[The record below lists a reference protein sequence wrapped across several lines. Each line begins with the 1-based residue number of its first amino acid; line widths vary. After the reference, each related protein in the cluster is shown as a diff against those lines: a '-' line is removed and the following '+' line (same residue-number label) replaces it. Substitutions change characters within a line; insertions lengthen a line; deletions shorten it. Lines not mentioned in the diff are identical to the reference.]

1 MIEKTQ
7 PQLSSL
13 EKIDRNPTQIE
24 ISEKENQFMFAIW
37 DKNSSNYEYADP
49 SVFYF
54 EATLYSQQAV
64 QTNNTRDLVTN
75 IYTHPLVPCT
85 NELFATA
92 NLP

>member
-37 DKNSSNYEYADP
+37 DKNLEEEFADP

-54 EATLYSQQAV
+54 EATLYSQFSV
-64 QTNNTRDLVTN
+64 QTNGTKELVTKL
-75 IYTHPLVPCT
+75 YTHPLVPCT
-85 NELFATA
+85 N
-92 NLP
+92 